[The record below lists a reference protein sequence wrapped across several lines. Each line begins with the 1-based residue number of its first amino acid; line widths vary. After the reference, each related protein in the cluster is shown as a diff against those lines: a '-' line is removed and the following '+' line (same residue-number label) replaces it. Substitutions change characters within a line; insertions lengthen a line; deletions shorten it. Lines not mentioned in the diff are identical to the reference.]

1 MAITTTV
8 YGAALEHLTDADID
22 WVADTIKVSLHTA
35 SYSPD
40 QDTHA
45 TTADLTD
52 EVANG
57 NGYTTGGVELQNKTR
72 GYTAG
77 TNIQKLDADD
87 IAWTGASFTF
97 RYAVIYKSTGELLAY
112 VDFGGDETASSGR
125 VDITWNASGIITLNT
140 P

>member
-8 YGAALEHLTDADID
+8 YGAALDHLTDADVD
-22 WVADTIKVSLHTA
+22 WVAATINVTLHTS
-35 SYSPD
+35 SYIPA

-45 TTADLTD
+45 TTADLTN

-57 NGYTTGGVELQNKTR
+57 NGYTTGGVALANKTSA
-72 GYTAG
+72 YTAG
-77 TNIQKLDADD
+77 TNTQKLDADD

-97 RYAVIYKSTGELLAY
+97 RYAVIAKSTGELLAY

-125 VDITWNASGIITLNT
+125 VDITWNANGILTLNT